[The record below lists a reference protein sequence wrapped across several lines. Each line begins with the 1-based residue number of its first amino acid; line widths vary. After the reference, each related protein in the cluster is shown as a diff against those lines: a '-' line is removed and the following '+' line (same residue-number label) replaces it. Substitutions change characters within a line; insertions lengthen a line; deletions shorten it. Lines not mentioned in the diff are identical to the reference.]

1 MDRKLEWKYRWETV
15 KDYLPFVKKL
25 SKKGSPT
32 LEYVILIAAGAA
44 FAGLLLF
51 AFKGGEDNKISKT
64 LQKKVNDVVEQS
76 GNLEEVKDK

>member
-1 MDRKLEWKYRWETV
+1 MDRKFVWKYRWETV

-51 AFKGGEDNKISKT
+51 AFKGGEDNDITDT
-64 LQKKVNDVVEQS
+64 LREKVVDVIDKS
-76 GNLEEVKDK
+76 GDLQETEGK

>member
-51 AFKGGEDNKISKT
+51 AFKGGEENKITKT
-64 LQKKVNDVVEQS
+64 LKEKVNNVVEDS